1 MKWNGVAST
10 ITGMAAI
17 ISLAF
22 GVWFTITGAIAGEA
36 EKLQQSISG
45 IRLQQQVEDVDFAIY
60 QVTHKM
66 DIIEQRVDNGK
77 AYANDPTQLKILQR
91 QLNVLLR
98 RKDTVTKRVEAK
110 AE

>member
-17 ISLAF
+17 IGLAF

-36 EKLQQSISG
+36 EKIQRTISG
-45 IRLQQQVEDVDFAIY
+45 MQLQQQVEDVDFAIY

-66 DIIEQRVDNGK
+66 DTINQRIDNGK
-77 AYANDPTQLKILQR
+77 GYVNDPTQLKILNR
-91 QLNVLLR
+91 ELNVLLR
-98 RKDTVTKRVEAK
+98 RKDTVTKRIEGK
-110 AE
+110 PE